1 VIYLNALEFL
11 DEERDAWQPFEA
23 LDGLSDD
30 QLARACPAARG
41 WSGRDLM
48 GHLLAWLENALDA
61 ARELAVGER
70 SPTMSRSD
78 ADWDARG
85 GEAVNAELLERYG
98 ALPLAELRARYRS
111 VPGELRGTLTVIP
124 ESRWLKHPDH
134 LRWILD
140 ETLDHYADHR
150 PDLDAILGQAAVD
163 TAR

>member
-1 VIYLNALEFL
+1 
-11 DEERDAWQPFEA
+11 
-23 LDGLSDD
+23 
-30 QLARACPAARG
+30 
-41 WSGRDLM
+41 M
-48 GHLLAWLENALDA
+48 GHLLAWLENALAA

-85 GEAVNAELLERYG
+85 GEAVNAELVERYG
-98 ALPLAELRARYRS
+98 AIPLAELRARYRS

-150 PDLDAILGQAAVD
+150 SDLDAILSQAAAD